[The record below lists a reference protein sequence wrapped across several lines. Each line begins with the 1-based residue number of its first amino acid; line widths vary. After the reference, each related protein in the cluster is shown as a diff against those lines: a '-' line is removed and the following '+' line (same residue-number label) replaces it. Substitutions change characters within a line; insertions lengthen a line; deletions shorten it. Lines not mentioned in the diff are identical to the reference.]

1 MQLPALSNVIKLGRR
16 GGHGSGGRMESFH
29 LTIKGPS
36 LGKEM
41 GGVSCLLELWSYEGE
56 KKVLHLHYAIMGL
69 QITYCTMVITVH

>member
-1 MQLPALSNVIKLGRR
+1 
-16 GGHGSGGRMESFH
+16 MESFH